1 MDKHEKFNPK
11 DSLFGKFQMPGVVMR
26 STFSTITSQLAYH
39 ATIMVAFNEEEE
51 MTYLSLSSGPMVS
64 LIT

>member
-39 ATIMVAFNEEEE
+39 ATIMVAFNA
-51 MTYLSLSSGPMVS
+51 MRRKR
-64 LIT
+64 